1 MREKNS
7 KNSKYSNM
15 SRGCRETMKSST
27 LTKKKRKEKPSA
39 FYDSEP
45 PCGPSNKHFDSIR
58 PEFALVVVT
67 EYYVGEP
74 STSILWQ

>member
-1 MREKNS
+1 MPRNNEKFDVD
-7 KNSKYSNM
+7 
-15 SRGCRETMKSST
+15 E
-27 LTKKKRKEKPSA
+27 KRKRKKKPSA